1 MATPRVGALGVGIAK
16 GDLYVVDEDLDL
28 ERVPVG
34 TDDQV
39 LVADSTTTLGVAW
52 KDPGFLNNVSFQA
65 DAVDAIFKNV
75 NLGAGAI
82 ANPQTKTRGTH
93 AVLSFNDAAVRGIP
107 WQKFMPAGYST
118 GSDIKVSIYWVAD
131 TAVAGD
137 VIWGAAFERDNAAGH
152 DIDVDD
158 FAALQ
163 TFPASTAPA
172 AAGIIQVATFQFT
185 QAQADAVAAGDPLR
199 LFVQRTG
206 TAVGDTMAGDAQL
219 LRVVVEEVQP

>member
-1 MATPRVGALGVGIAK
+1 MSTPRVGALGVGTTK
-16 GDLYVVDEDLDL
+16 GDLYVVNDLLEL

-34 TDDQV
+34 ADDQV
-39 LVADSTTTLGVAW
+39 LVADSLTPEGVAW

-65 DAVDAIFKNV
+65 DAVDAIFKNI

-82 ANPQTKTRGTH
+82 ANPQAKTRGTH
-93 AVLSFNDAAVRGIP
+93 AVLAFNDAAVRGIP
-107 WQKFMPAGYST
+107 WQKFMPNGYST
-118 GSDIKVSIYWVAD
+118 GSLIEVDIYWVAD
-131 TAVAGD
+131 TAVVGD
-137 VIWGAAFERDNAAGH
+137 VIWGAAFERDQAAGH
-152 DIDVDD
+152 DIDTDD

-172 AAGIIQVATFQFT
+172 TAGVIQVATFQFT
-185 QAQADAVAAGDPLR
+185 QAQADAVAAGNPLR

-219 LRVVVEEVQP
+219 LRVVVSEVQP